1 MATQFVVWL
10 QLRTARQ
17 RMAKDRELL
26 RAQERLQTM
35 QRMLEAMDKESAKAA
50 LAALGAADGIGADG
64 IGAMDLEKPKKNG
77 KPK

>member
-1 MATQFVVWL
+1 
-10 QLRTARQ
+10 
-17 RMAKDRELL
+17 
-26 RAQERLQTM
+26 M

-50 LAALGAADGIGADG
+50 LAALDLGAADGIGADG